1 MGSLGEYN
9 LLPWESRV
17 ISAQMLTTWGSGR
30 ELGECRE
37 ELTWVPVPETPADR
51 EDDFEGPGPLLGL
64 APEGLLPLEDEFP

>member
-1 MGSLGEYN
+1 
-9 LLPWESRV
+9 
-17 ISAQMLTTWGSGR
+17 MLTTWGSGR